1 MNHELDDYAS
11 EDEANIEKDS
21 RARDEGSISAATLQ
35 LMEQLGENPFK
46 ASREA
51 KDEDVDEVKI
61 YYCSRTHSQLTQFV
75 QELRRVK
82 LPIPDWMHEALQKEE
97 VNVDHLAVKHVPLAS
112 RKNLCI
118 NEKVLAL
125 GSVSA
130 INERCLELQDA
141 KTSKEHKC
149 PFIPKKDSE
158 PMLEAFKDQTL
169 AVIRDIEEVGFLG
182 KKMGICPYYA
192 TRSATKPSEV
202 FHIPF
207 YFLHLGW

>member
-1 MNHELDDYAS
+1 
-11 EDEANIEKDS
+11 
-21 RARDEGSISAATLQ
+21 
-35 LMEQLGENPFK
+35 MEQLGENPFK

-51 KDEDVDEVKI
+51 EDEDVDGVKI

-82 LPIPDWMHEALQKEE
+82 LPIPDWMNEALQKDEI
-97 VNVDHLAVKHVPLAS
+97 NVAHLAVKHVPLAS

-149 PFIPKKDSE
+149 PFIPKKDSQ
-158 PMLEAFKDQTL
+158 PTLDAFKDQTL
-169 AVIRDIEEVGFLG
+169 ASIRDIEEVGLLG

-192 TRSATKPSEV
+192 TRGATKASEV
-202 FHIPF
+202 IHILSF
-207 YFLHLGW
+207 FIDLVW